1 MIAAVQMAGFIALLA
16 LLAGC
21 VLLHARLRNLAST
34 SFLLSIVGIAAWIF
48 WIQDALQGALPISA
62 PATAG
67 NSGHGTNAADAI
79 ATIVNYQTVPAACES
94 LLMLWFG
101 ISFFLAARSIAS
113 QRASR

>member
-1 MIAAVQMAGFIALLA
+1 MIVAVQMAGFIALLA

-48 WIQDALQGALPISA
+48 WIQDALQGALTIST

-67 NSGHGTNAADAI
+67 NPGHGTNAAEAM
-79 ATIVNYQTVPAACES
+79 ATIGDFHVIFAASES

-101 ISFFLAARSIAS
+101 ISFFFAAKSITL
-113 QRASR
+113 QRAS